1 MKSLNLLK
9 KYFSQILRTKRA
21 ELNLTMGKMSEICGI
36 SSRTYEDLEHGKR
49 LPEFVTLINMSIKFK
64 IDLNAY
70 IALITEQGYV
80 VTDKNA
86 Q

>member
-1 MKSLNLLK
+1 MKNSNLLK
-9 KYFSQILRTKRA
+9 KYFSQILRVKRN
-21 ELNLTMGKMSEICGI
+21 ESKLTMEKMSEICGI

-49 LPEFVTLINMSIKFK
+49 LPEFITLVNLSIKFK

-70 IALITEQGYV
+70 IALVTEKGYV